1 MNITVQQVFDQ
12 AIHLMDEQ
20 NEQNGSTVTVDTQE
34 YKSRTI
40 SILNTAIPRLYPY
53 SSNYDRSAAGRPAA
67 NILKCGDYRN
77 PDFTQVIMI
86 DDDLCLGLLPFYLAA
101 QLLSGENEALAAW
114 FMTQYR
120 ESLNDFKRNIPAS
133 FEPIST
139 PYGLF

>member
-1 MNITVQQVFDQ
+1 MNITVQQVFDL

-20 NEQNGSTVTVDTQE
+20 NESNGSTMTVDTSE

-53 SSNYDRSAAGRPAA
+53 SSNYDRNVSGRPAA
-67 NILKCGDYRN
+67 TVLDGGNYAN
-77 PDFTQVIMI
+77 PDFTQIIMI

-101 QLLSGENEALAAW
+101 QLLSGENEALASW

-120 ESLNDFKRNIPAS
+120 ENLNDFKRNIPAS
-133 FEPIST
+133 FEQIPT